1 MHPWSLSQRIKKLS
15 KVRRATGWRVSTV
28 EVKTKL
34 LELSG
39 GNYLIA
45 ITAGVVDV
53 ERLEQIFRKI
63 VAIRQSLLNCKVLI
77 DLAEARL
84 KLEPSDIDVIV
95 NRLGAD
101 LLRSKITIAVVSS
114 TEQDDIDRLSALRT
128 SLCSLGLKVAA
139 FHDPKTAV
147 VWLVDMA

>member
-1 MHPWSLSQRIKKLS
+1 M
-15 KVRRATGWRVSTV
+15 

-39 GNYLIA
+39 GNYLIE

-53 ERLEQIFRKI
+53 ERLQQIFRKV
-63 VAIRQSLLNCKVLI
+63 VAIRQSLVNCKVLI

-84 KLEPSDIDVIV
+84 RLERSDIDELV

-114 TEQDDIDRLSALRT
+114 TQDDLDRLSALST

-139 FHDPKTAV
+139 FHDPKSAV
-147 VWLVDMA
+147 IWLVDIT